1 MYRRNLMP
9 LLQDALSDSPVVLLN
24 GARQT
29 GKTTLVQALTENQS
43 EENQVKEQQVKAQQ
57 LARTYLSLDDVG
69 VLSAAKSDPAGFL
82 SGFPGPLVIDEV
94 QHAPELFPAIK
105 ATVDKRREPGRFL
118 LTGSANVL
126 LLPRLS
132 ESLAGRMEIL
142 TLWPL
147 AQSEIENKSGTVNGS
162 QSSSRNSS
170 LIDLLFSDAFS
181 QLLAPGLLPELPKAD
196 LIRRIVAGGY
206 PEPLARASD
215 ARRRAWFA
223 SYLTT
228 ILQRDVRDMA
238 NIEGLTA
245 LPRLLSLLAARS
257 GSLLNLADVSRTSG
271 LAYTTLLRYM
281 TLLEATFLVQ
291 FLPSWSANLGH
302 RLVKSPKLL
311 ISDTGLAAS
320 LLGVKAERLAENG
333 TLLGGLLETFVAME
347 LRKAAGWSAAAV
359 QLFHYRT
366 QAGQEVD
373 VLLENGMGQL
383 VGVEVKASATVT
395 SSDFKGLRGIA
406 EATGDRFVRG
416 VVLYT
421 GSQVIP
427 FGERLYALPMSVLWH
442 Q

>member
-1 MYRRNLMP
+1 MYRRNLML

-29 GKTTLVQALTENQS
+29 GKTTLVQALAENQF
-43 EENQVKEQQVKAQQ
+43 EENQVKEQR
-57 LARTYLSLDDVG
+57 LARTYLSLDDAG
-69 VLSAAKSDPAGFL
+69 VLSAARSDPAGFL
-82 SGFPGPLVIDEV
+82 AGFPSPLVIDEV

-105 ATVDKRREPGRFL
+105 SAVDKRRDPGRFL

-147 AQSEIENKSGTVNGS
+147 AQSEIETEIENKSEYSTSG
-162 QSSSRNSS
+162 RRRS
-170 LIDLLFSDAFS
+170 LIDLLFGEDFS
-181 QLLAPGLLPELPKAD
+181 QLLAPGILPEVLKAD
-196 LIRRIVAGGY
+196 LIRRLVAGGY
-206 PEPLARASD
+206 PEPLTRVSE
-215 ARRRAWFA
+215 ARRRAWFG

-291 FLPSWSANLGH
+291 LLPSWSANLGH

-311 ISDTGLAAS
+311 ISDTGLAVS
-320 LLGVKAERLAENG
+320 LLGVTAERLAENG

-347 LRKAAGWSAAAV
+347 LRKAAGWSTEAV

-406 EATGDRFVRG
+406 EAAGDRFVRG

>member
-29 GKTTLVQALTENQS
+29 GKTTLVQALAEKQQS
-43 EENQVKEQQVKAQQ
+43 LAEKQP
-57 LARTYLSLDDVG
+57 LARTYLSLDDAG
-69 VLSAAKSDPAGFL
+69 VLSAARSDPAGFL
-82 SGFPGPLVIDEV
+82 AGFPGPLVIDEV

-105 ATVDKRREPGRFL
+105 SAVDKRREPGRFL

-147 AQSEIENKSGTVNGS
+147 AQSEIENKSEIENHASG
-162 QSSSRNSS
+162 RNSS
-170 LIDLLFSDAFS
+170 LIDLLFGGTFS
-181 QLLAPGLLPELPKAD
+181 QLLAPGLLPEVPKAD
-196 LIRRIVAGGY
+196 LIRRLVAGGY
-206 PEPLARASD
+206 PEPLARTSD
-215 ARRRAWFA
+215 ARRRAWFG

-257 GSLLNLADVSRTSG
+257 GMLLNLADVSRTSG

-291 FLPSWSANLGH
+291 LLPSWSANLGH

-311 ISDTGLAAS
+311 ISDTGLAVS
-320 LLGVKAERLAENG
+320 LLGVTAERLAENG

-347 LRKAAGWSAAAV
+347 LRKAAGWSAEAV

-427 FGERLYALPMSVLWH
+427 FGERLYAVPMSVLWH
-442 Q
+442 L

>member
-9 LLQDALSDSPVVLLN
+9 LLQDALRDSPVVLLN

-29 GKTTLVQALTENQS
+29 GKTTLVQALAEGRP
-43 EENQVKEQQVKAQQ
+43 KQ
-57 LARTYLSLDDVG
+57 LAPTYLSLDDAG

-118 LTGSANVL
+118 LTGSANIL

-147 AQSEIENKSGTVNGS
+147 AQSEIENTSEIENATSGI
-162 QSSSRNSS
+162 S
-170 LIDLLFSDAFS
+170 LIDLLFEDDFS
-181 QLLAPGLLPELPKAD
+181 QLLVPGLLPEAPKAD

-206 PEPLARASD
+206 PEPLARTQE
-215 ARRRAWFA
+215 ARRRAWFG

-245 LPRLLSLLAARS
+245 LPRLLSSLAARS
-257 GSLLNLADVSRTSG
+257 GMLLNLADMSRTSG
-271 LAYTTLLRYM
+271 IAYTTLIRYM

-291 FLPSWSANLGH
+291 LLPPWSANLGH

-320 LLGVKAERLAENG
+320 LLGVTAERLAENG

-347 LRKAAGWSAAAV
+347 LRKAAGWSVEAV

-373 VLLENGMGQL
+373 VLLESGMGQL

-406 EATGDRFVRG
+406 EAAGDRFVRG

-427 FGERLYALPMSVLWH
+427 FGERLYALPMSALWH
-442 Q
+442 H

>member
-29 GKTTLVQALTENQS
+29 GKTTLVQALAENQS
-43 EENQVKEQQVKAQQ
+43 EENQAREQP
-57 LARTYLSLDDVG
+57 LARTYLSLDDAG
-69 VLSAAKSDPAGFL
+69 VLSAARSDPAGFL
-82 SGFPGPLVIDEV
+82 AGFSGPLVIDEV

-105 ATVDKRREPGRFL
+105 SAVDKRREPGRFL

-147 AQSEIENKSGTVNGS
+147 AQTEIENKSENEKPAI
-162 QSSSRNSS
+162 SRNHS
-170 LIDLLFSDAFS
+170 LIDLLFGDTFS
-181 QLLAPGLLPELPKAD
+181 QLLAPGLLPEVPKAD
-196 LIRRIVAGGY
+196 LIRRLVAGGY
-206 PEPLARASD
+206 PEPLARVSE
-215 ARRRAWFA
+215 ARHRAWFG

-291 FLPSWSANLGH
+291 LLPSWSANLGH

-320 LLGVKAERLAENG
+320 LLGVTAERLAENG

-347 LRKAAGWSAAAV
+347 LRKAAGWSVEAV

-406 EATGDRFVRG
+406 EVTGDRFVRG

-427 FGERLYALPMSVLWH
+427 FGERLYALPMSALWS
-442 Q
+442 QAV